1 MGDMADTHPTSPDH
15 RPAPSPAAGDRP
27 DDGGTRDTRPVG
39 LVTGGSR
46 GIGRAVA
53 ADLLRDHRVIVGASS
68 RGSATAAALE
78 LADAAGVAGEEV
90 PEVFAA
96 DLTDPDAIRAEVDRL
111 VDGGLDRLDVLVH
124 SAGVAPMETVGD
136 ATWAQWQHV
145 FTVNVVAVAELTRLL
160 LPALRAAGGT
170 VVAVNSGSGYTSGVA
185 QGLYSGSKFAL
196 RALTDALREE
206 ERGRVRVSS
215 VHPGKVDTDMQVEL
229 QRRKGNRDYDG
240 SVYVRPESVARA
252 VRLAVETTDEAMID
266 EVHVRPVVR

>member
-15 RPAPSPAAGDRP
+15 RPSPSPVAGDRP
-27 DDGGTRDTRPVG
+27 DDVDTRGTRPVA

-68 RGSATAAALE
+68 RGSALAAARE
-78 LADAAGVAGEEV
+78 LADAAGSAGEEV

-145 FTVNVVAVAELTRLL
+145 LTVNVVAVAELTRLL

-215 VHPGKVDTDMQVEL
+215 VHPGKVDTDMQVDL